1 MRTHCEASGKL
12 GGQPRW
18 LVLLLILFVWAV
30 AAPAAQ
36 QAAPA
41 ATKAADAAPAAAS
54 QQAPAA
60 PQQAAPPEAPPPQ
73 AGAPSPL
80 PQTLHVIVDHSLVI
94 TSPTPI
100 RRISIANPEIAE
112 AIVINPFQI
121 LINGKRPGAVSLILW
136 SASGQSQSFDVNVDM
151 DILALSQKIH
161 EVFASEPVHIE
172 ASKDVVMLSGQV
184 SSAEVADKIYS
195 VVKAEVP
202 KVISLMQVPT
212 PPERGEVLLQVKIAE
227 VDLTTLNQYGFNIF
241 SLPGSTT
248 RTLGTVGTGQFG
260 PLSLSSITQTAGSSA
275 TSATSGTFTISDIL
289 NLFIF
294 RPDINLGMTLR
305 ALEQKSV
312 LQILAEPNLLT
323 ETGKEASFLVGGE
336 FPFPVVQGGGAG
348 SVPTVTIQFREFGVR
363 LNFTPT
369 ITADN
374 LIHLKV
380 APEVSTL
387 DFTNAL
393 SISGFLVP
401 AISTRRV
408 STEMLLRDGQ
418 NFAIA
423 GLLDNRVQ
431 QQLNKIPWIGDVP
444 ILGKLFRSRSLSKS
458 KSDLLILVTP
468 HIVQAAASTAAP
480 PKGPTFQLPFLAP
493 GQPTPP
499 APK

>member
-1 MRTHCEASGKL
+1 MRTHCEKGGKPI
-12 GGQPRW
+12 GQPRW
-18 LVLLLILFVWAV
+18 WVLLVIPFLWV
-30 AAPAAQ
+30 AALPAAQ
-36 QAAPA
+36 QLAPLAPQQPAPAPAEVPPQAAAPA
-41 ATKAADAAPAAAS
+41 
-54 QQAPAA
+54 Q
-60 PQQAAPPEAPPPQ
+60 
-73 AGAPSPL
+73 L

-100 RRISIANPEIAE
+100 RRISIANPDIAE
-112 AIVINPFQI
+112 AVVINPFQV
-121 LINGKRPGAVSLILW
+121 LINGKKPGAVSLILW
-136 SASGQSQSFDVNVDM
+136 SATGQSQSFDVNVDM

-212 PPERGEVLLQVKIAE
+212 PPARGEVLLQVKFAE
-227 VDLTTLNQYGFNIF
+227 VDQSALNQFGFNIF
-241 SLPGSTT
+241 SLPGTTT
-248 RTLGTVGTGQFG
+248 RTAGTIGTGQFG
-260 PLSLSSITQTAGSSA
+260 PLATSSLTTPTAGSG
-275 TSATSGTFTISDIL
+275 TSAGFTNFTVSDLL

-294 RPDINLGMTLR
+294 RPDINMGLTLK
-305 ALEQKSV
+305 ALQQKNL

-323 ETGKEASFLVGGE
+323 ETGKEASFLAGGE
-336 FPFPVVQGGGAG
+336 FPFPVVQGGAAG

-374 LIHLKV
+374 MVHLKV
-380 APEVSTL
+380 TPEVSTL

-393 SISGFLVP
+393 TISGFLVP

-408 STEMLLRDGQ
+408 STEMLLKDGQ
-418 NFAIA
+418 SFAIA
-423 GLLDNRVQ
+423 GLMDNRVQ
-431 QQLNKIPWIGDVP
+431 QQLNKIPWIGDLP
-444 ILGKLFRSRSLSKS
+444 ILGRLFRSHSLTKS
-458 KSDLLILVTP
+458 KSELLVLVTP
-468 HIVQAAASTAAP
+468 HIVQPTTAPMAGP
-480 PKGPTFQLPFLAP
+480 PGPKFPLPFLAP
-493 GQPTPP
+493 VTPAPAQPIPP